1 VEGGR
6 LKARKLKR
14 QEARLSHRTDGRVPQ
29 LNSRLLLTHKW
40 SIVMKC
46 PSFAKPTISLA
57 SELPKKI
64 EFCGGLVILRATARS
79 EAIFF
84 ALRNELWLRDLRVG
98 DGERVEMNTEH

>member
-6 LKARKLKR
+6 LKARKLER

-29 LNSRLLLTHKW
+29 LNSRLLLTCKS
-40 SIVMKC
+40 SIVMIC
-46 PSFAKPTISLA
+46 PRFANPTITLA
-57 SELPKKI
+57 GELPQKI
-64 EFCGGLVILRATARS
+64 KFRGGLVISRATVRS

-84 ALRNELWLRDLRVG
+84 ALGDELRLCDLRVG